1 MPASVLIADD
11 HRMFREGLAA
21 ILPAS
26 QFKIVGQVED
36 GQAAVRLARR
46 LQPDLVLLDISMP
59 MLNGVDATREVLRAA
74 PRCRPVIVSMHA
86 DAPYIGESIRAGARG
101 YVVKSQP
108 ALELVGALL
117 QVLSGEIYLPPRTAQ
132 ALPELLRAADDMRS
146 DPLTPR
152 EREVLQL
159 IAEGR
164 PTKEVASVLG
174 ISFKTAESHRTHL
187 MRKLDIHETAGL
199 VRYAIRRRLIDV

>member
-1 MPASVLIADD
+1 MPSRVLIADD
-11 HRMFREGLAA
+11 HRLFREGLAA
-21 ILPAS
+21 ILPTTH
-26 QFKIVGQVED
+26 FEIVGQVED

-46 LQPDLVLLDISMP
+46 LQPDLALLDITIP
-59 MLNGVDATREVLRAA
+59 LLNGMDATREVLRVA
-74 PRCRPVIVSMHA
+74 PRCRVVIISMHS
-86 DAPYIGESIRAGARG
+86 DLPYVGESLRAGARG
-101 YVVKSQP
+101 YVIKSQP
-108 ALELVGALL
+108 ASELVAALL
-117 QVLSGEIYLPPRTAQ
+117 QVLGGEVYLPPKAAH
-132 ALPELLRAADDMRS
+132 ALPELLHAADEVLS

-199 VRYAIRRRLIDV
+199 VRYAIRHRMIAP